1 MHQSGTRVLGGF
13 FFFPGKFKGS
23 LTINILNDSKYITED
38 TGAIY
43 PISLTTV

>member
-1 MHQSGTRVLGGF
+1 MHQSGARVS

-23 LTINILNDSKYITED
+23 LTINILNGSEYITEE

-43 PISLTTV
+43 PLL